1 MGVLNVQRCKNNFYK
16 SINFGSTFPGGGI
29 NKNLLIYIMFNF
41 TLLISAIL
49 FVIIDS
55 LYLNYMKGYFEK
67 QVVKVQ
73 GSSLKMNI
81 LGAVLCYVFLIA
93 GLNYFIIKPKKS
105 VQDAFLLGIV
115 IYGVFETTNYAIF
128 KNWSII
134 SVIIDTLWG
143 GILFAST
150 TYIVHLINKI

>member
-1 MGVLNVQRCKNNFYK
+1 
-16 SINFGSTFPGGGI
+16 
-29 NKNLLIYIMFNF
+29 MFNF

-55 LYLNYMKGYFEK
+55 VYLNFMKDYFQK

-73 GSSLKMNI
+73 GSPIKMNF
-81 LGAVLCYVFLIA
+81 LGAALCYVFLIA

-115 IYGVFETTNYAIF
+115 IYGVYETTNYAIF

-143 GILFAST
+143 GILFALT
-150 TYIVHLINKI
+150 TYIVQLIQ